1 MGAVLV
7 ITPALLQIP
16 LYCRQGPLSGGA
28 GPKRTA
34 GWKGQC
40 NGFLGTESYNPVC
53 VIQRIINDLRNIQV
67 GTEIQYRLN

>member
-16 LYCRQGPLSGGA
+16 LHCCQGPLSGGA
-28 GPKRTA
+28 GPKRTG

-40 NGFLGTESYNPVC
+40 HGFLGTESFNMSDPEDYKWLEDHP
-53 VIQRIINDLRNIQV
+53 RRN
-67 GTEIQYRLN
+67 

>member
-16 LYCRQGPLSGGA
+16 LYCCQGPLSGGA
-28 GPKRTA
+28 GSKRTR

-40 NGFLGTESYNPVC
+40 NGLLGTESYNMYNPEDYN
-53 VIQRIINDLRNIQV
+53 RPEEHLSRK
-67 GTEIQYRLN
+67 